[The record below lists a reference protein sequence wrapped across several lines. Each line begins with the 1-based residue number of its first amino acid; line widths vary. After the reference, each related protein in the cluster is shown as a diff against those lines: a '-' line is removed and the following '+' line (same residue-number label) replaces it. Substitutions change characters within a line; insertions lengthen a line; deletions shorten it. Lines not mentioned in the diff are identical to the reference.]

1 MSVTVRERPRRA
13 APGNGGV
20 PARRAIVRWAWR
32 LLRHEWRQQL
42 LILALIT
49 VAVAATFV
57 GAAVATNAP
66 PPRGAGFGTAADMAT
81 LGPGPDLSAEI
92 AALARR
98 FGRID
103 VIENETVSVPG
114 SVSTYSLRAQNPHG
128 AFGQP
133 MLSLV
138 SGHYPSGTRQVAI
151 TSGVASELHLGIGD
165 TWRAGGSA
173 RRVVG
178 IVTNPQNLVDQF
190 ALVAPGQ
197 VGAPA
202 LVTVLFDAP
211 GVNPSS
217 LGPNVVSRTSAG
229 NTSVINPV
237 TISLAAVTLGMLL
250 IALVSVGG
258 FTVLAQRRLRSIG
271 MLGAQG
277 ATDANVALVVSTN
290 GCATGIV
297 GAVAGFALGLA
308 GWLAYRPRAEASAHH
323 VIGAFQLPWLVIFV
337 SMALA
342 ALAAFLAAVR
352 PAQAIARVPV
362 VAALAGR
369 PPALRRARRWTG
381 PAGVGLIVLAFFLIG
396 LASEQSTS
404 AAAETGSDS
413 GLFLALVA
421 GLIVLCVGVVL
432 FAPTCL
438 ALLARAA
445 RRAPIVV
452 RLALRDLARY
462 RTRSGAALGAISIS
476 VLIAVI
482 ICVVAAAR
490 FGSALDYV
498 GPNLASNQLIVYPA
512 AANAQFAGPAGKQ
525 HGPQSASHQDGRLH
539 RRAARSPGATVLL
552 ISGTRS
558 IPVQVTG
565 AQLAGMA
572 AEARGIAA
580 SLGSSDV
587 VQLETTDSYL
597 QRAASG
603 GRNWDGNVYVATPQ
617 LLRAYGITAA
627 QVSPDA
633 DILTMRPGLSSMT
646 QMQLHFGA
654 SKGGPP
660 ASNAPCA
667 PTTSCL
673 ANPKIQEVTA
683 LPSGT
688 SAPNTVITEHAVRE
702 LHLTITTAGWL
713 IQTPDPLTAGQISVA
728 QQAAAGARLP
738 RSLVADSPVGPLAL
752 VATAGLAAQTRD
764 SVPTL
769 AEVAD
774 VASVFGI
781 LLALGILAMSIGLLR
796 SETASSLRTLTAAG
810 ASGAARRAISA
821 ATAGA
826 LALIGAVVGTAA
838 GYVAAIGFFRTNQL
852 DTLSSLSSIPA
863 GSLLLIL
870 VGMPL
875 AGVVGGWLLAGH
887 EPSAIGRR
895 LLE

>member
-1 MSVTVRERPRRA
+1 MTVTVRERPGRA
-13 APGNGGV
+13 VARNGGV

-57 GAAVATNAP
+57 GSAVATNAP
-66 PPRGAGFGTAADMAT
+66 PPAGEGFGSAADMAT
-81 LGPGPDLSAEI
+81 LGASHGLAAEV
-92 AALARR
+92 AALAHR
-98 FGRID
+98 FGRLD
-103 VIENETVSVPG
+103 VIENETISVPG

-138 SGHYPSGTRQVAI
+138 SGHYPSGTGQVAL
-151 TSGVASELHLGIGD
+151 TSGVASELHLRIGD
-165 TWRAGGSA
+165 TWRASGSA

-178 IVTNPQNLVDQF
+178 IVTNPQNLVDEF

-197 VGAPA
+197 VGAPT

-211 GVNPSS
+211 GLNPQS
-217 LGPNVVSRTSAG
+217 LGPHVVSRMSAG
-229 NTSVINPV
+229 NTNVINPV
-237 TISLAAVTLGMLL
+237 TISLAAATLGMLL

-277 ATDANVALVVSTN
+277 ATGANVGLVVSAN
-290 GCATGIV
+290 GFATGVV
-297 GAVAGFALGLA
+297 GAVAGFAIGLA
-308 GWLAYRPRAEASAHH
+308 AWLAYRPRAEAGAHH

-342 ALAAFLAAVR
+342 VLAAFLAAVR
-352 PAQAIARVPV
+352 PARAIARVPI

-369 PPALRRARRWTG
+369 PPAPRQARRWTG
-381 PAGVGLIVLAFFLIG
+381 PTGVALIVLAFFLIG

-404 AAAETGSDS
+404 TAAQTGNNST
-413 GLFLALVA
+413 LFLALIM

-438 ALLARAA
+438 ALLAGAA

-462 RTRSGAALGAISIS
+462 RTRSGAALGAISLS

-482 ICVVAAAR
+482 VCVVAAAR

-512 AANAQFAGPAGKQ
+512 AANAQFAGPPGKQ
-525 HGPQSASHQDGRLH
+525 HGPQSQSNPNSGQRRSARTPRAS
-539 RRAARSPGATVLL
+539 VLL

-565 AQLAGMA
+565 AQLAEME
-572 AEARGIAA
+572 AEARGIAR
-580 SLGSSDV
+580 SLGSSHI
-587 VQLETTDSYL
+587 VQLETTDSSL
-597 QRAASG
+597 QRATSG
-603 GRNWDGNVYVATPQ
+603 GRPWDGIVYVATPQ

-646 QMQLHFGA
+646 EMQLNYGA
-654 SKGGPP
+654 YKVGPP
-660 ASNAPCA
+660 GSTPC
-667 PTTSCL
+667 TRGSCL
-673 ANPKIQEVTA
+673 ENPKIQQVTA

-702 LHLTITTAGWL
+702 FHLTITTVGWL
-713 IQTPDPLTAGQISVA
+713 IQTPDSLTAGQISAA
-728 QQAAAGARLP
+728 QHAAAGARLP
-738 RSLVADSPVGPLAL
+738 ARLVADTPAGPLTL
-752 VATAGLAAQTRD
+752 VATAGLAAETRD
-764 SVPTL
+764 SIPTF
-769 AEVAD
+769 AEIAD
-774 VASVFGI
+774 VASVFGV
-781 LLALGILAMSIGLLR
+781 LLALGILAMSVGLLR
-796 SETASSLRTLTAAG
+796 SETASSLRTLAAAG
-810 ASGAARRAISA
+810 ASGTARRAISA

-826 LALIGAVVGTAA
+826 LALIGGVVGTAA

-852 DTLSSLSSIPA
+852 DTLSSLSSIPVA
-863 GSLLLIL
+863 SLLLIL

-875 AGVVGGWLLAGH
+875 VAVIGGWLLAGF

-895 LLE
+895 PLE

>member
-1 MSVTVRERPRRA
+1 MSVTVREQHGRA
-13 APGNGGV
+13 AGRNGGV

-57 GAAVATNAP
+57 GSAVATNTPTP
-66 PPRGAGFGTAADMAT
+66 PGAGFGTAADIAT
-81 LGPGPDLSAEI
+81 LGPSHDLSAEI
-92 AALARR
+92 AALGRR
-98 FGRID
+98 FGRLD
-103 VIENETVSVPG
+103 VIENETISVPG
-114 SVSTYSLRAQNPHG
+114 SVATYSLRAQNPHG

-138 SGHYPSGTRQVAI
+138 SGHYPSGTGQVAL
-151 TSGVASELHLGIGD
+151 TGGVASELHLRIGD
-165 TWRAGGSA
+165 TWRAGGSV

-178 IVTNPQNLVDQF
+178 IVTNPQNLVDEF

-197 VGAPA
+197 VGAPT
-202 LVTVLFDAP
+202 LVTVLFDAR
-211 GVNPSS
+211 GVKPQA
-217 LGPNVVSRTSAG
+217 LGPNVVSRTSVG
-229 NTSVINPV
+229 STNVINPV

-277 ATDANVALVVSTN
+277 ATDGNVALVVSAN
-290 GCATGIV
+290 GLATGIV
-297 GAVAGFALGLA
+297 GAVTGFALGLVA
-308 GWLAYRPRAEASAHH
+308 WLAYRPRAEASAHH

-342 ALAAFLAAVR
+342 VLAAFLAAVR
-352 PAQAIARVPV
+352 PARAIARVPV

-369 PPALRRARRWTG
+369 PPAPRRARRWTG

-404 AAAETGSDS
+404 AAAETGNDS
-413 GLFLALVA
+413 TLFLALIV

-445 RRAPIVV
+445 RRAPVVV

-462 RTRSGAALGAISIS
+462 RTRSGAALGAISLS

-490 FGSALDYV
+490 FGNALDYV
-498 GPNLASNQLIVYPA
+498 GPNLAANQLIVYPA

-525 HGPQSASHQDGRLH
+525 HGPQSPNHRNGRLQS
-539 RRAARSPGATVLL
+539 RAARTPGATVLL

-565 AQLAGMA
+565 AQLAAMA
-572 AEARGIAA
+572 AEARGIAG
-580 SLGSSDV
+580 SLGSSDI
-587 VQLETTDSYL
+587 VQLETTDSEL
-597 QRAASG
+597 QRATSG
-603 GRNWDGNVYVATPQ
+603 GRNWDGTVYVATPQ
-617 LLRAYGITAA
+617 LLHAYGITAA

-646 QMQLHFGA
+646 LMQLQYGA
-654 SKGGPP
+654 FKGSPP
-660 ASNAPCA
+660 GSTPCA
-667 PTTSCL
+667 PSTSCL
-673 ANPKIQEVTA
+673 ANPKIQEVA
-683 LPSGT
+683 GLPGGT
-688 SAPNTVITEHAVRE
+688 SAPNTVVTEHAVHE

-713 IQTPDPLTAGQISVA
+713 IQTPDSLTAGQISAA
-728 QQAAAGARLP
+728 QHAAAEARLP
-738 RSLVADSPVGPLAL
+738 SNLVANSPVGPLRL

-764 SVPTL
+764 SIPTL
-769 AEVAD
+769 AEIAD

-781 LLALGILAMSIGLLR
+781 LLALGILAMCIGLLR
-796 SETASSLRTLTAAG
+796 SETAGSLRALTAAG

-852 DTLSSLSSIPA
+852 DTLSSLSSIPVT
-863 GSLLLIL
+863 SLLLIL

-875 AGVVGGWLLAGH
+875 AGVIGGWLLAAH

-895 LLE
+895 PLE